1 MKCFPTYLALC
12 VCVCVIPLNISS
24 MVLGL
29 GKGGLAIYSCIH
41 KMEVKWTKDK
51 LLKFLNT
58 PYLKWL

>member
-12 VCVCVIPLNISS
+12 VCVCVIPFNISS

-29 GKGGLAIYSCIH
+29 GKGGLAIYSCMH
-41 KMEVKWTKDK
+41 KMEVKWTRTK

-58 PYLKWL
+58 SCLK